1 MRNFNFKIIA
11 PHLVAIV
18 VFLIISFAYFTPVLQ
33 GKKLR
38 QSDVMNSQGMGK
50 EAADYMSK
58 TGDQTLWTN
67 SMFGGMPAYL
77 INVSF
82 PTKIAKVHKILNMF
96 DEKRPASF
104 LFLYLFGFYIA
115 LLIFKVDPW
124 LSIIGSVAYAFS
136 SYFFIII
143 DAGHIAK
150 VISLGYMP
158 PIIAGVYLAYK
169 NKILFGSI
177 LMSLFLSLQFL
188 SNHIQITYYTLLI
201 ILIFGLFQLYFSIQE
216 KQLFRFFKTTIVL
229 AIATLLAVASTFGRL
244 YMLYDYGK
252 DSTRGKSELTFDK
265 KNNTTGLDKDYA
277 TQWSYGK
284 AETMTLFIPNIMGG
298 VSGGALSTKSATYDL
313 FKQSYGPQQ
322 AKEIIH
328 SLPLYWGAQPF
339 TSGPVYIGAFIFFLF
354 ILGMFL
360 MDNKMKWWLFSA
372 TVLSILLAWGHNLM
386 WFTNFFFDFVPGYNK
401 FRTVSMILVIA
412 EFTMPLLGILTVK
425 KIVEG
430 EVSKQ
435 QFMKAFKW
443 TLGIVGGITLI
454 LALLPSMFFDFSSV
468 SDKQYL
474 EQGGTAFIDAL
485 KQDRESILK
494 FDAWRSLFFIILG
507 AALLMGFMYEKI
519 SKTLLYI
526 GLFLVIIV
534 DMWAVNKRYLN
545 DDNFVS
551 VQQQQNPFTPTK
563 ADEIILQDK
572 DPNFR
577 VLNVAVN
584 TFNDASTS
592 YFHKSIGGYHG
603 AKMKRY
609 QELIDFQLSKNNMSV
624 LNMLNTKYIIV
635 PSKDQGPIPQ
645 MNPNALGNAWFVK
658 STKIVANADSEIM
671 ALTNFNPANEVI
683 IDKRFEGE
691 LKGFNF
697 NIDST
702 ASIKLT
708 EYKPNHLI
716 YQSNANTEQLAVF
729 SEIYYEKGW
738 KAFVDG
744 KLVNHFRVNYVL
756 RAMRIPEGKHIIE
769 YKFQPEIYN
778 TVNNISIISSII
790 LLLLFAG
797 IVVLEIKKCNC
808 KKEDQA
814 IND

>member
-1 MRNFNFKIIA
+1 MQNFNFKIIA

-38 QSDVMNSQGMGK
+38 QSDVMNYQGMTK
-50 EAADYMSK
+50 EINDFNKNNNEA
-58 TGDQTLWTN
+58 TLWTN

-77 INVSF
+77 INTAY
-82 PTKIAKVHKILNMF
+82 PNALRKIHQVLTMF
-96 DEKRPASF
+96 DGNRPASF
-104 LFLYLFGFYIA
+104 VFLYLLGFYIA
-115 LLIFKVDPW
+115 LLAFKVDPW
-124 LSIIGSVAYAFS
+124 LSMIGAIAYAFS

-143 DAGHIAK
+143 DAGHLTKIMA
-150 VISLGYMP
+150 LGYLP

-169 NKILFGSI
+169 DKIFLGSI
-177 LMSLFLSLQFL
+177 LMALFLALQL
-188 SNHIQITYYTLLI
+188 IVNHLQITYYTLLI
-201 ILIFGLFQLYFSIQE
+201 ILVFGLFQFYHSIRE
-216 KQLFRFFKTTIVL
+216 KQIIPFLKATAVLGIAALL
-229 AIATLLAVASTFGRL
+229 AIGSNFSSL
-244 YMLYDYGK
+244 YMTYDYGK
-252 DSTRGKSELTFDK
+252 DSMRGKSELTFDK
-265 KNNTTGLDKDYA
+265 ENKTTGLDKDYA
-277 TQWSYGK
+277 TAWSYGK
-284 AETMTLFIPNIMGG
+284 AETITLFIPNIMGG
-298 VSGGALSTKSATYDL
+298 ASGGSLSTKSATYDL
-313 FKQSYGPQQ
+313 FKQNYGPQQ
-322 AKEIIH
+322 AKEIIQ

-339 TSGPVYIGAFIFFLF
+339 TSGPVYVGAFIFFLF
-354 ILGMFL
+354 VLGMFL
-360 MDNKMKWWLFSA
+360 VDNKIKWWIFSA
-372 TVLSILLAWGHNLM
+372 TLLSILLAWGHNFM
-386 WFTNFFFDFVPGYNK
+386 WFTDLFLNYMPGYNK
-401 FRTVSMILVIA
+401 FRTVSMILVIVQ
-412 EFTMPLLGILTVK
+412 FTMPLLGILTVK

-430 EVSKQ
+430 EISKQ
-435 QFMKAFKW
+435 QFMKAFKL

-454 LALLPSMFFDFSSV
+454 IALLPNMFFDFSSV
-468 SDKQYL
+468 SDKQYI

-494 FDAWRSLFFIILG
+494 FDAWRSLFFIVLG

-519 SKTLLYI
+519 SKTLLYV
-526 GLFLVIIV
+526 GLFLVIII
-534 DMWAVNKRYLN
+534 DMWAIDKRYVG

-551 VQQQQNPFTPTK
+551 AQQQQNPFTPTK
-563 ADEIILQDK
+563 ADEMILQDK

-609 QELIDFQLSKNNMSV
+609 QELIDFQISKNNMSV

-658 STKIVANADSEIM
+658 SSKIVVNADSEIV

-697 NIDST
+697 NVDST

-708 EYKPNHLI
+708 EYKPNHLT

-729 SEIYYEKGW
+729 SEIYYDKGW

-744 KLVNHFRVNYVL
+744 KLANHFRVNYVL
-756 RAMRIPEGKHIIE
+756 RAMRIPEGKHVVE
-769 YKFQPEIYN
+769 YKFQPEMYYAGN
-778 TVNNISIISSII
+778 KVSMISSII

-808 KKEDQA
+808 KK
-814 IND
+814 